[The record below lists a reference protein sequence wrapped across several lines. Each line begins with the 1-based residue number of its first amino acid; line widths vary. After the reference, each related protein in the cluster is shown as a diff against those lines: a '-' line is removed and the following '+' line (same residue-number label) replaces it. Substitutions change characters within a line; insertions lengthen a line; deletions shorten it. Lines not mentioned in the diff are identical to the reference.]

1 MNCGQIL
8 YAVHDGTW
16 VLRLRGD
23 VRATW
28 CAALDALLERMF
40 ADAAL
45 RAVVIDL
52 RETTNIDSTMLGLLA
67 RIAIRCR
74 TRLNMQPVLIEP
86 NADIRRLLDSMCLDS
101 VFRIADEAVDVAG
114 CECVELQVPETSEAD
129 LRRQVADAH
138 RVLMDIDE
146 RNRAVFSEVV
156 ATLDGRQRP
165 AGH

>member
-28 CAALDALLERMF
+28 CTALDALLERMF
-40 ADAAL
+40 ADEAL
-45 RAVVIDL
+45 CAVVIDL
-52 RETTNIDSTMLGLLA
+52 REATNIDSTMLGLLA

-74 TRLNMQPVLIEP
+74 TRLNMQPVLIAP

-101 VFRIADEAVDVAG
+101 VFSIADDAVAAAG
-114 CECVELQVPETSEAD
+114 YACVELQVLETPEAD

-146 RNRAVFSEVV
+146 RNRAVFHDVV
-156 ATLDGRQRP
+156 ATLDGQLRP
-165 AGH
+165 SGR